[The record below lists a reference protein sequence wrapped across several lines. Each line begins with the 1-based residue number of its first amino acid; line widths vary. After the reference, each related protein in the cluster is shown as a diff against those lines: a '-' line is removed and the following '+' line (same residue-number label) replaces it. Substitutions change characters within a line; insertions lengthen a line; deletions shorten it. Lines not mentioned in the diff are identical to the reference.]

1 MITDR
6 TPEDVSAARVLRA
19 KIQGGESL
27 TDSEIQQFERG
38 ACTINM
44 LNRISAETAR
54 LSSLINK
61 SGYSTVRT
69 SSVLYD
75 DSHIFGYTEHYKM
88 LSDIERLKTDFYVFN
103 DTPAVPVYMY
113 GYQEAN
119 DIERILVDIG
129 RMYDD
134 MVSKYRECDTFY
146 CGEE

>member
-6 TPEDVSAARVLRA
+6 TLADVSAAHAIRA
-19 KIQGGESL
+19 RLQSGESL
-27 TDSEIQQFERG
+27 TDSELQQFERG
-38 ACTINM
+38 ACTSTM

-61 SGYSTVRT
+61 SGYSTVQP
-69 SSVLYD
+69 SPVLYD
-75 DSHIFGYTEHYKM
+75 SSQIFGYADHHKM
-88 LSDIERLKTDFYVFN
+88 LSDIERLRTDFYILE
-103 DTPAVPVYMY
+103 DTPDVPGYMY

-119 DIERILVDIG
+119 DIEQILVDIG

-146 CGEE
+146 CGEG